1 MSDLE
6 QKAIARL
13 KDASRWSLKLYKQP
27 IIITDSGGKDS
38 AVCKALA
45 ARAGIPYE
53 VQNNHTTADAPETV
67 YFLRDE
73 AKRLEAKGVKYT
85 INYPTYKGR
94 RTSMWALIPQK
105 RMPPTRLARYCCSI
119 LKEGGG
125 RGRFIA
131 TGVRWAESVKRQNRG
146 QFETIQS
153 DPSKRIIL
161 KNDNDE
167 RRRLFETCQLK
178 ATRIVNPIIDWEDR
192 DVWDFIQA
200 EHIPCNP
207 LYAQGFTRVGCIG
220 CPLAAKARQMEFG
233 RYPKFRILYV
243 KAFDR
248 MLEVR
253 RELGIETYQWQTG
266 EDVFHWWMEDGV
278 LPGQAE
284 MELDDI

>member
-1 MSDLE
+1 MSL
-6 QKAIARL
+6 RL
-13 KDASRWSLKLYKQP
+13 YQQP
-27 IIITDSGGKDS
+27 LIITDSGGKDS

-45 ARAGIPYE
+45 AAAGIPYE

-67 YFLRDE
+67 YFIRQE
-73 AKRLEAKGVKYT
+73 AKRLESAGVKYT
-85 INYPTYKGR
+85 VNYPAYKGK

-105 RMPPTRLARYCCSI
+105 RMPPTRLARYCCAI

-125 RGRFIA
+125 RGRFIS
-131 TGVRWAESVKRQNRG
+131 TGVRWAESVKRQEQG
-146 QFETIQS
+146 EFETINE

-178 ATRIVNPIIDWEDR
+178 ATRLVNPIIDWEDR
-192 DVWDFIQA
+192 DVWDYIRA
-200 EHIPCNP
+200 ERIPCNP
-207 LYAQGFTRVGCIG
+207 LYEEGFSRVGCIG
-220 CPLAAKARQMEFG
+220 CPLAAKARKMEFA

-253 RELGIETYQWQTG
+253 RELGIEAYQWQTG

>member
-220 CPLAAKARQMEFG
+220 CPLAAKARQMEFA

-284 MELDDI
+284 MELADI